1 VTTHLEPISATTL
14 EIQAAAGLEAIAL
27 LGNISITGK
36 DRGSFSRPEYAD
48 VRDGL
53 GGWLIVASP
62 GLCAEELAGRASRN
76 DVFIDK
82 VSGPIG
88 SGEFMHP

>member
-1 VTTHLEPISATTL
+1 MTTHLESISATTS
-14 EIQAAAGLEAIAL
+14 EIQATAELEAIAL
-27 LGNISITGK
+27 LRNISITGK
-36 DRGSFSRPEYAD
+36 DRGSLSWSEYAD

-53 GGWLIVASP
+53 GGWLIVASR

-76 DVFIDK
+76 DVFNDK